1 MVSGID
7 QENHVNI
14 DLTGQARCAGG
25 FSKPASQMRPTA
37 VIAETPARVAVIGA
51 EIAPRGKVSR
61 DTA

>member
-14 DLTGQARCAGG
+14 DVPGQARCAGG
-25 FSKPASQMRPTA
+25 FVKPASQMRLTA
-37 VIAETPARVAVIGA
+37 VIAETPARVAVIRA
-51 EIAPRGKVSR
+51 EIAPRATVSR

>member
-14 DLTGQARCAGG
+14 DLVGQARCAGG
-25 FSKPASQMRPTA
+25 FVKPCSQMRLTA
-37 VIAETPARVAVIGA
+37 VIAETPARIAVIHA
-51 EIAPRGKVSR
+51 EIAPRATASR